1 MRIFLIPGLVVIFD
15 QLTKYWVQNNFQL
28 WESQNIFGTLLRFSY
43 VRNTGIAF
51 GISVG
56 DFGLAVFFLSLLAT
70 GFIAWLAWTDRKNH
84 PLISSGL
91 ALILGGAVGNL
102 IDRSTILYTEPYR
115 GVVDFIDVG
124 WGSFRWYTF
133 NIADAAVTIGITLY
147 LVYSILIRKPELAE
161 HFD

>member
-1 MRIFLIPGLVVIFD
+1 LRVLLIPGLVVIFD
-15 QLTKYWVQNNFQL
+15 QLSKSWVKNNFQL
-28 WESQNIFGTLLRFSY
+28 WESQNILGSLLRFSY

-56 DFGLAVFFLSLLAT
+56 DFGMAVFFLSLLAT
-70 GFIAWLAWTDRKNH
+70 GFIAWLSWAERKNH
-84 PLISSGL
+84 PLISTGL
-91 ALILGGAVGNL
+91 AFILGGAMGNL
-102 IDRSTILYTEPYR
+102 IDRCSILFTDPYR

-147 LVYSILIRKPELAE
+147 LLHSVLIRKPELAE
-161 HFD
+161 